1 MTVPSS
7 MLSGKALRAFLEG
20 HVLPYVRTP
29 AQYLGGELNQIVKD
43 HATAKVKVALAFPD
57 TYSVGMSSIGLKIL
71 YHVWNEQRGTLCER
85 VFAPWPDFEACLRQH
100 GLPLYSLETF
110 TPLREFDVVAFSVA
124 YELGFSNILTMLDL
138 GGIPLRSEQRDT
150 SHPLVIMGGHAV
162 FNPEPV
168 ADFMDIACMGEGE
181 ELAAELT
188 AKLAELKPRQLSRE
202 ELLYRLAREVRGLYV
217 PRFYRV
223 EHAQDGRI
231 TGVKP
236 TRTHLPLPVARR
248 VVRDFEHAPFPT
260 KPLVPFVET
269 VFERYAIEVMR
280 GCVNGCRFCQAGMIT
295 RPQRQR
301 SPERIMELARAGYE
315 ATGFDEIGLLS
326 LSSSDYVGIADLA
339 KRMNDFFEPLGVSL
353 SFPSLRVGTVL
364 ATMPKELSRTRKA
377 GLTIAPEAATQRMRM
392 IINKPILDEHLLAAC
407 REAYTYGFD
416 QVKLYFMLGLPGETD
431 DDLRAIGDLAARI
444 SFARMDVR
452 GRKAKV
458 TVSVSNFVPKPGTPF
473 QWAPMLSRDE
483 WRRRQKI
490 VRDSCRLGTIKCKF
504 HNVEVSYLEGLFSR
518 GDRRLGAVLESAW
531 RKGARFDGWD
541 DQLKLDAWQA
551 AFLESHLDPDW
562 FALRE
567 RALEE
572 TLPWVAVN
580 DTVSPAFLKREWA
593 KSREM
598 GTTPGCADTEKDPCQ
613 ICDAC
618 ERSLQYEQKEAML
631 RAPVDGLE
639 RDSKYAERT
648 WGLPASST
656 GMPSTSHETPSN
668 TAAGTSPPGDV
679 ST

>member
-1 MTVPSS
+1 MTVPSTS
-7 MLSGKALRAFLEG
+7 LSVKSLRTFLERN
-20 HVLPYVRTP
+20 VLPHVQTP
-29 AQYLGGELNQIVKD
+29 AQYLGGEQNQVVRD
-43 HATAKVKVALAFPD
+43 HAQAKVKVALAFPD
-57 TYSVGMSSIGLKIL
+57 TYAMGMSSIGLKVL
-71 YHVWNEQRGTLCER
+71 YHVWNEQPGTLCER
-85 VFAPWPDFEACLRQH
+85 VFAPWPDFEARLRQH

-138 GGIPLRSEQRDT
+138 GGIPLRAAQRDDA
-150 SHPLVIMGGHAV
+150 HPLVIMGGHAA

-168 ADFMDIACMGEGE
+168 ADFIDIACMGEGE
-181 ELAAELT
+181 ELAVELT
-188 AKLAELKPRQLSRE
+188 AKLAELKPLKLSRE

-217 PRFYRV
+217 PRFYRF
-223 EHAQDGRI
+223 EHAADGRI
-231 TGVKP
+231 AGVQP
-236 TRTHLPLPVARR
+236 TRPDLPLPVARR
-248 VVRDFEHAPFPT
+248 IVKDFEHAPFPT

-301 SPERIMELARAGYE
+301 SPERVLELAKAGYE

-339 KRMNDFFEPLGVSL
+339 RKLNDFFEPLGVSL

-364 ATMPKELSRTRKA
+364 ATLPKELSRTRKA
-377 GLTIAPEAATQRMRM
+377 GLTIAPEAATERMRLV
-392 IINKPILDEHLLAAC
+392 INKPILDEHLLAAC
-407 REAYTYGFD
+407 REAYKHGFD

-431 DDLRAIGDLAARI
+431 EDLRAIGDLAARI

-473 QWAPMLSRDE
+473 QWAPMLSKDE

-490 VRDSCRLGTIKCKF
+490 VRESCRLGTIKCKF
-504 HNVEVSYLEGLFSR
+504 HNVEVSYMEGIFSR

-551 AFLESHLDPDW
+551 AFQECGLDPDW

-567 RALEE
+567 RALDE

-580 DTVSPAFLKREWA
+580 DTVSPGFLKREWA

-598 GTTPGCADTEKDPCQ
+598 GTTPGCADAAKDPCQ

-618 ERSLQYEQKEAML
+618 ERSPLYELKEAML
-631 RAPVDGLE
+631 AAPLNGGSFDA
-639 RDSKYAERT
+639 DYATRN
-648 WGLPASST
+648 WDLPR
-656 GMPSTSHETPSN
+656 
-668 TAAGTSPPGDV
+668 
-679 ST
+679 